1 VKDQLPPMTATSL
14 TVSMQPLKGVSMAK
28 RTNNRL
34 KKDPVDERIQ
44 VVKGNCDV
52 LTVTLLNSIN
62 KGIASLTEEVRKLNG
77 RQE

>member
-1 VKDQLPPMTATSL
+1 
-14 TVSMQPLKGVSMAK
+14 MAK